1 MSEVQTVE
9 NMVTITID
17 GAQYQAKEGEYIL
30 NAARAN
36 DVFIP
41 AICYLTRCS
50 PTLACRICLVEADGK
65 QVYSCN
71 AKVKEGMEVT
81 TSTPTI
87 LEERRAIMEVYDV
100 NHPLQCGVCDKSG
113 ECELQNYTLEIGV
126 DSQSYMIPDTKRE
139 TTNWSSVL
147 HYDPGLCIV
156 CERCTTVC
164 KDMIGDAAITTAKRG
179 GADLDKAYKDTMPK
193 DAYAMWNKLQKSVI
207 APSNGTEFTNCSD
220 CGECLAVC
228 PVGALVSRDFV
239 YKSNAWELKRIP
251 AVAAHS
257 SDGAQIYYE
266 VKHGSIEDRTEKI
279 YRVTNEWNFV
289 SLDGS
294 ARFAYDF
301 ENRGA
306 DNKGVKKD
314 STAFSAAL
322 EAFKKAET
330 IRFNAIIT
338 NEEAMMLQT
347 LKEKM
352 GLKLYN
358 PEVRAFQKFLGY
370 YTAASGSS
378 LYSTDTDAIMRKSD
392 FVIAVGTALRHDS
405 PALKYAFNNVQ
416 KLNKGAGLYFHPIAD
431 TLIAGFGK
439 SVETFIHKA
448 GLEEAVLY
456 LILDLF
462 ADKEKLPAEVKAYID
477 SFKTTQTQTI
487 TEKVEKTVKE
497 MVLNEETGEEEEV
510 SKKVKEEVQKEI
522 TVTSN
527 GLVDLL
533 GGDSSKFDD
542 VFAKMISK
550 KEAFSLMVGED
561 FYFHPKAEN
570 LAKLVALIEATC
582 SMDVVMTPPKS
593 NALGVALICDLDDTG
608 TGYTIG
614 YNENG
619 DFRLSALGDG
629 DLDMPAMNQQEGTL
643 TSISKRVLPTNA
655 ALEYEGYELNDIVKA
670 LVGAPEQTIEWTEM
684 LPVSKGF
691 KALAFDSLPNAFSND
706 GRDNRGYVL
715 DVKREEVQLPAVAS
729 FDPNAVLEG
738 EIAYRCNPAR
748 QFNDFTDKSHEI
760 FETFS
765 LYASP
770 AKAESLGKK
779 VEVVFEN
786 GSIVL
791 DVVADAK
798 MEGDIVKVPDFK
810 AAKDVYGLFGESRY
824 QTVTLRK
831 V

>member
-1 MSEVQTVE
+1 MSEVQTVD
-9 NMVTITID
+9 NMISITID
-17 GAQYQAKEGEYIL
+17 GTEFKAKEGEYIL

-65 QVYSCN
+65 QVYACN

-81 TSTPTI
+81 TETPNI

-113 ECELQNYTLEIGV
+113 ECELQNYTLELGV

-139 TTNWSSVL
+139 ATNWSSVL

-164 KDMIGDAAITTAKRG
+164 KDMIGDAAITTVKRG
-179 GADLDKAYKDTMPK
+179 GAELDKGYKDSMPK
-193 DAYAMWNKLQKSVI
+193 DAYSMWNKLQKSVI

-239 YKSNAWELKRIP
+239 YQSNAWDLKRVP

-266 VKHGSIEDRTEKI
+266 VKPTSIEDRSEKI
-279 YRVTNEWNFV
+279 YRITNEWNYV

-301 ENRGA
+301 EN
-306 DNKGVKKD
+306 KGVTKD
-314 STAFSAAL
+314 EVAFNAAL
-322 EAFKKAET
+322 EAFKKADT
-330 IRFNAIIT
+330 VRFNAMIT

-358 PEVRAFQKFLGY
+358 PEVRAFQKFLRY
-370 YTAASGSS
+370 YEAASGNA
-378 LYSTDTDAIMRKSD
+378 LYSTDTDAIMKKSD
-392 FVIAVGTALRHDS
+392 FVISVGAALRNDS

-416 KLNKGAGLYFHPIAD
+416 KLNKGAGLYFHPVGD
-431 TLIAGFGK
+431 TLIPTFGK
-439 SVETFIHKA
+439 TVESFIHKA

-462 ADKEKLPAEVKAYID
+462 AAKEKLPTDVKEYIE
-477 SFKTTQTQTI
+477 SFKSSENRTVKEQ
-487 TEKVEKTVKE
+487 VMKTVKE
-497 MVLNEETGEEEEV
+497 MVVNEETGEEEEI
-510 SKKVKEEVQKEI
+510 SKKVKETVEKEI
-522 TVTSN
+522 SVTIN
-527 GLVDLL
+527 GLVNLL
-533 GGDSSKFDD
+533 GGDSEKFDD
-542 VFAKMISK
+542 AFEKMMKK

-561 FYFHPKAEN
+561 LYFHPRAEN
-570 LAKLVALIEATC
+570 LAKLVALVEATC
-582 SMDVVMTPPKS
+582 NIDVVMTPPKS
-593 NALGVALICDLDDTG
+593 NALGVALICDLDDVCS
-608 TGYTIG
+608 GYTVG

-619 DFRLSALGDG
+619 DFRLSALGNG

-643 TSISKRVLPTNA
+643 TSMAKRVLPTNA
-655 ALEYEGYELNDIVKA
+655 ALAYGGYELNDIMKA
-670 LVGAPEQTIEWTEM
+670 LVGGAELTIDWTAS
-684 LPVSKGF
+684 LPTEKGF
-691 KALAFDSLPNAFSND
+691 KAVAFDALPNTFTNQ
-706 GRDNRGYVL
+706 GVDNRGYVL
-715 DVKREEVQLPAVAS
+715 EVAHVDTELPTVEK
-729 FDPNAVLEG
+729 FDESLALEG

-760 FETFS
+760 FEAFA
-765 LYASP
+765 LYAST
-770 AKAESLGKK
+770 AKAESLGAK

-786 GSIVL
+786 GSITL
-791 DVVADAK
+791 DVIADEK
-798 MEGDIVKVPDFK
+798 IQGDIVKVPDFK
-810 AAKDVYGLFGESRY
+810 SAKDVYTLFGESRY
-824 QTVTLRK
+824 QTVILRK

>member
-1 MSEVQTVE
+1 MSEVQTVD
-9 NMVTITID
+9 NMVSISID
-17 GAQYQAKEGEYIL
+17 GVEYKAKEGEYIL

-65 QVYSCN
+65 QVYACN
-71 AKVKEGMEVT
+71 TKVKEGMEVT
-81 TSTPTI
+81 VDTPNI

-113 ECELQNYTLEIGV
+113 ECELQNYTLELAV

-139 TTNWSSVL
+139 ATNWSSVL

-164 KDMIGDAAITTAKRG
+164 KDMIGDAAITTTKRG
-179 GADLDKAYKDTMPK
+179 GEEVDKAYKETMPK

-207 APSNGTEFTNCSD
+207 APSNGTGETNCSD

-239 YKSNAWELKRIP
+239 YQSNAWDLRRVP

-266 VKHGSIEDRTEKI
+266 VKPTSIADRSEKI
-279 YRVTNEWNFV
+279 YRVTNEWSFV

-301 ENRGA
+301 ENRG
-306 DNKGVKKD
+306 VSKD
-314 STAFSAAL
+314 EAAFNAAI
-322 EAFKKAET
+322 EAFKKAQT
-330 IRFNAIIT
+330 VRFNSMIT

-370 YTAASGSS
+370 YAEASGSS
-378 LYSTDTDAIMRKSD
+378 LYSTDTDAIMKKSD
-392 FVIAVGTALRHDS
+392 FVISIGAALRNDS

-416 KLNKGAGLYFHPIAD
+416 KLNKGAGLYFHPVGD
-431 TLIAGFGK
+431 TLIPSFGK
-439 SVETFIHKA
+439 SIETFNHKV
-448 GLEEAVLY
+448 GLEEAALY
-456 LILDLF
+456 LVLDLF
-462 ADKEKLPAEVKAYID
+462 ADKDKLPSEVKEYID
-477 SFKTTQTQTI
+477 SFKTTETRTVKEQVT
-487 TEKVEKTVKE
+487 KTVKE
-497 MVLNEETGEEEEV
+497 MVVDEETGEEKEV
-510 SKKVKEEVQKEI
+510 SKQVKETVEKEI
-522 TVTSN
+522 TVSIN
-527 GLVDLL
+527 GLVNLL
-533 GGDSSKFDD
+533 GGDSEKFDD
-542 VFAKMISK
+542 AFDKMMKK
-550 KEAFSLMVGED
+550 KESFSMMVGED
-561 FYFHPKAEN
+561 LYFHAKAQN
-570 LAKLVALIEATC
+570 LAKLVALVEATC
-582 SMDVVMTPPKS
+582 NIDVVMTPPKS
-593 NALGVALICDLDDTG
+593 NALGVALICDLDDECS
-608 TGYTIG
+608 GYTVG

-643 TSISKRVLPTNA
+643 TSMAKRVLPTNA
-655 ALEYEGYELNDIVKA
+655 ALEYGGYELNDIMKA
-670 LVGAPEQTIEWTEM
+670 LVGAPELTIDWTKM
-684 LPVSKGF
+684 LPVAKGF
-691 KALAFDSLPNAFSND
+691 KAVEFDSLPNAFTND
-706 GRDNRGYVL
+706 GRDNRGYRL
-715 DVKREEVQLPAVAS
+715 DVAVQEVELPTVEK
-729 FDPNAVLEG
+729 FDENAVLQG

-748 QFNDFTDKSHEI
+748 QFNDFTDKAHEI
-760 FETFS
+760 FEVFA

-770 AKAESLGKK
+770 AKAESLGEK

-786 GSIVL
+786 GTITL
-791 DVVADAK
+791 DVVADEK
-798 MEGDIVKVPDFK
+798 IQGDIVKVPDFK
-810 AAKDVYGLFGESRY
+810 SAKDVYGLFGESRY

>member
-1 MSEVQTVE
+1 MSEVQTVD
-9 NMVTITID
+9 NMVSISID
-17 GAQYQAKEGEYIL
+17 GIEYKAKEGEYIL

-65 QVYSCN
+65 QVYACN

-81 TSTPTI
+81 TETPNI

-113 ECELQNYTLEIGV
+113 ECELQNYTLELAV

-164 KDMIGDAAITTAKRG
+164 KDMVGDAAITTAKRG

-207 APSNGTEFTNCSD
+207 APSNGTDATNCSD
-220 CGECLAVC
+220 CGECIAVC

-239 YKSNAWELKRIP
+239 YQSNAWDLRRIP

-266 VKHGSIEDRTEKI
+266 VKHTSIEDRSEKI
-279 YRVTNEWNFV
+279 YRVTNEWNYV

-301 ENRGA
+301 ENRG
-306 DNKGVKKD
+306 VSKD
-314 STAFSAAL
+314 EAAFNAAL
-322 EAFKKAET
+322 EAFKKADT
-330 IRFNAIIT
+330 IRFNSMIT

-352 GLKLYN
+352 GVKLYN
-358 PEVRAFQKFLGY
+358 PEVRAFQKFLGHY
-370 YTAASGSS
+370 AAASGSS
-378 LYSTDTDAIMRKSD
+378 LYSTDTDAIMKKSD
-392 FVIAVGTALRHDS
+392 FVISVGAALRNDS
-405 PALKYAFNNVQ
+405 PGLKYAFNNVQ
-416 KLNKGAGLYFHPIAD
+416 KLNKGAGLYFHPVGD
-431 TLIAGFGK
+431 TLIPTFGK
-439 SVETFIHKA
+439 TIETFVHKA
-448 GLEEAVLY
+448 GLEEAALY

-462 ADKEKLPAEVKAYID
+462 ADKEKLPAEVKEYIE
-477 SFKTTQTQTI
+477 SFKSTETRTI
-487 TEKVEKTVKE
+487 TEKVDKTVTE

-510 SKKVKEEVQKEI
+510 SKKVKETVEKEI
-522 TVTSN
+522 TVTIN
-527 GLVDLL
+527 GLVTLL
-533 GGDSSKFDD
+533 GQDSEKFDD
-542 VFAKMISK
+542 AFDKMMKK

-561 FYFHPKAEN
+561 LYFHEKAEN
-570 LAKLVALIEATC
+570 LAKLVALVESTC
-582 SMDVVMTPPKS
+582 NMDVVMTPPKS
-593 NALGVALICDLDDTG
+593 NALGVALICDLDDDCS
-608 TGYTIG
+608 GYTVG

-643 TSISKRVLPTNA
+643 TSMAKRVLPTNA
-655 ALEYEGYELNDIVKA
+655 ALEYDGYELNDIMKA
-670 LVGAPEQTIEWTEM
+670 LVGAPELTIDWTEM

-691 KALAFDSLPNAFSND
+691 KAVAFDSLPNSYTNA
-706 GRDNRGYVL
+706 GVDNRGYRL
-715 DVKREEVQLPAVAS
+715 DVTVQEVALPTVEK
-729 FDPNAVLEG
+729 FDESAALEG

-748 QFNDFTDKSHEI
+748 QFNDFTDKAHEI
-760 FETFS
+760 FEAFA

-770 AKAESLGKK
+770 SKAESLGEK

-786 GSIVL
+786 GSITL
-791 DVVADAK
+791 DVVADEK

-810 AAKDVYGLFGESRY
+810 AAKDVYTLFGGSRY

>member
-1 MSEVQTVE
+1 MSEVKTVD
-9 NMVTITID
+9 NMVSITID
-17 GAQYQAKEGEYIL
+17 GIEYKAKEGEYIL

-36 DVFIP
+36 DIFVP

-71 AKVKEGMEVT
+71 TKVKEGMEVT
-81 TSTPTI
+81 IDTPTI

-113 ECELQNYTLEIGV
+113 ECELQNYTLEMGV

-179 GADLDKAYKDTMPK
+179 GEEVDKAYKTSMPK

-207 APSNGTEFTNCSD
+207 APSNGTGETDCSD
-220 CGECLAVC
+220 CGECIAVC

-239 YKSNAWELKRIP
+239 YQSNAWDLKRVP

-266 VKHGSIEDRTEKI
+266 VKPTSIENRTEKI
-279 YRVTNEWNFV
+279 FRITNEWSFV

-301 ENRGA
+301 QNTTA
-306 DNKGVKKD
+306 TKD
-314 STAFSAAL
+314 EAAFDAAV

-330 IRFNAIIT
+330 VRFNSMIT
-338 NEEAMMLQT
+338 NEEAAMLQT

-352 GLKLYN
+352 GVKLYN
-358 PEVRAFQKFLGY
+358 PEVKAFQKFLNHY
-370 YTAASGSS
+370 EAASGNS
-378 LYSTDTDAIMRKSD
+378 LWSTDTDAIMKNAD
-392 FVIAVGTALRHDS
+392 FVISIGAALRNDS
-405 PALKYAFNNVQ
+405 PAMKYAMNNVQ
-416 KLNKGAGLYFHPIAD
+416 KLNKGAALYFHPVGD
-431 TLIAGFGK
+431 TLIPTFGK
-439 SVETFIHKA
+439 NVEVFNHKV
-448 GLEEAVLY
+448 GLEEAALY
-456 LILDLF
+456 LVLDLF
-462 ADKEKLPAEVKAYID
+462 ADKDKLPSEVKDYIQ
-477 SFKTTQTQTI
+477 SFHKTETKTI
-487 TEKVEKTVKE
+487 KEKEVKTVKE

-510 SKKVKEEVQKEI
+510 SKKVTEMVEKEI
-522 TVTSN
+522 EVMTN
-527 GLVDLL
+527 GLVDIL

-542 VFAKMISK
+542 VFEKMMKK
-550 KEAFSLMVGED
+550 KENFSMMLGED
-561 FYFHPKAEN
+561 LYYHDKAEN
-570 LAKLVALIEATC
+570 IAKLVALVEATC
-582 SMDVVMTPPKS
+582 DIDVVMTPPKS
-593 NALGVALICDLDDTG
+593 NALGVALICDLDDDPS
-608 TGYTIG
+608 GYTVG

-619 DFRLSALGDG
+619 DFKLSALGTG

-643 TSISKRVLPTNA
+643 CNIGKRVLPTNA
-655 ALEYEGYELNDIVKA
+655 AVEYNGYELNDLMQA
-670 LVGAPEQTIEWTEM
+670 LVGAPELTIDWTQT
-684 LPVSKGF
+684 LPADRGF
-691 KALAFDSLPNAFSND
+691 KAVAFDALPNSFENN
-706 GRDNRGYVL
+706 GTDNRGYTLETNNVETEL
-715 DVKREEVQLPAVAS
+715 PEVEK
-729 FDPNAVLEG
+729 FDENAVLEG

-748 QFNDFTDKSHEI
+748 QFNDFTEKSHEI
-760 FETFS
+760 FEAFA
-765 LYASP
+765 LYASE
-770 AKAESLGKK
+770 AKAESLGEK
-779 VEVVFEN
+779 VEVVFDN
-786 GSIVL
+786 GSITL

-798 MEGDIVKVPDFK
+798 ITGDIVKVPDFR
-810 AAKDVYGLFGESRY
+810 AAEGVYDLFGESRY